1 MEIKDRNKVICL
13 AGILIFLLLG
23 QFFLLPTFRRTKR
36 LNKRIRATEK
46 ELYEIKRLKKRYLIE
61 KDYFDRVK
69 KRGGSFYSPIEKFAI
84 SCGIREK
91 IISLRPISSP
101 LSPAY
106 KTVGLELKLEK
117 ITLKELT
124 QFLTKI
130 ESSKEPLSINRLLI
144 EQDREQGLLKATVEL
159 VTVQEIL

>member
-1 MEIKDRNKVICL
+1 MEIKDRNKVIFL
-13 AGILIFLLLG
+13 AGVLIFLLLG
-23 QFFLLPTFRRTKR
+23 QFLLLPTFKRTKR
-36 LNKRIRATEK
+36 LNKRLKNTEK
-46 ELYEIKRLKKRYLIE
+46 ELCEIKRLKKRYLN
-61 KDYFDRVK
+61 KKGYFDRVK
-69 KRGGSFYSPIEKFAI
+69 KKEGSFYSPIEKFAI

-91 IISLRPISSP
+91 IISLRPISSS

-130 ESSKEPLSINRLLI
+130 ENSKEPLSINRFLI

-159 VTVQEIL
+159 VTIQEVL